1 MCANRR
7 GHTFT
12 AKGEGRYLMSPPN
25 LDTKYTSM
33 QLKFSLDILLLQ
45 RAFEKL
51 ESRLSRM

>member
-1 MCANRR
+1 MCASHR

-12 AKGEGRYLMSPPN
+12 AKGEGHYLMSPPN
-25 LDTKYTSM
+25 LDTKYTFM

-51 ESRLSRM
+51 ESRLSRT